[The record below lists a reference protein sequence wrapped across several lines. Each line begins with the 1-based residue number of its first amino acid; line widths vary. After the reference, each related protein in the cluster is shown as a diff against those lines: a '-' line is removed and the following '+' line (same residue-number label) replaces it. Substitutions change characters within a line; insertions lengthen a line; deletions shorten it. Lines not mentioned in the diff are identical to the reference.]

1 MMMKK
6 IKGIVALTLAVLMM
20 LALAACGATP
30 APEET
35 AAEEPAPVAE
45 VRTFTMAMDTP
56 EDTVTFLYG
65 QKFGQLLEEKS
76 AGRFKVQ
83 LYPNGQLGKDKETIE
98 SLLAG
103 EIDFIVQTTAPQV
116 SFVPKLGVFDMPM
129 VYSDVN
135 VARKVLDSAFFD
147 TMDKI
152 YADAGIKL
160 LGFADQGFRTLTTN
174 KKVETLADFNGQKI
188 RTMENPNH
196 VEFWKSLG
204 ANPTPMAFGEVY
216 IALQQGAIDGQEN
229 PYEVIAANKLYEQQK
244 YVINTNH
251 ILHTLTL
258 ISNLELYNTLSP
270 EDQKIFDEAVAEAK
284 VFARQQTDARLADR
298 AKIITDAGSQILDIT
313 PELRAQMQ
321 EKAQSTYALIRAN
334 VGDEL
339 VDELLNAVKAAQ

>member
-20 LALAACGATP
+20 ISLAACGGAAP
-30 APEET
+30 APEE
-35 AAEEPAPVAE
+35 AEQPAPAAE

-76 AGRFKVQ
+76 GGRFKVQ

-129 VYSDVN
+129 VYDDVN

-152 YADAGIKL
+152 YEDAGIKL

-204 ANPTPMAFGEVY
+204 ANPTPMAFAEVY
-216 IALQQGAIDGQEN
+216 IGLQQGAIDGQEN

-258 ISNLELYNTLSP
+258 ISNLDLYNNLAP

-298 AKIITDAGSQILDIT
+298 AKIITDGGSQIIDIT
-313 PELRAQMQ
+313 PELRAEMRT
-321 EKAQSTYALIRAN
+321 KAESTYEMIRAS

-339 VDELLNAVKAAQ
+339 VDALLKAVEAAQ

>member
-1 MMMKK
+1 
-6 IKGIVALTLAVLMM
+6 M
-20 LALAACGATP
+20 LF
-30 APEET
+30 
-35 AAEEPAPVAE
+35 
-45 VRTFTMAMDTP
+45 R
-56 EDTVTFLYG
+56 
-65 QKFGQLLEEKS
+65 S
-76 AGRFKVQ
+76 
-83 LYPNGQLGKDKETIE
+83 
-98 SLLAG
+98 
-103 EIDFIVQTTAPQV
+103 
-116 SFVPKLGVFDMPM
+116 
-129 VYSDVN
+129 N

-339 VDELLNAVKAAQ
+339 VDELLNAVEAAQ